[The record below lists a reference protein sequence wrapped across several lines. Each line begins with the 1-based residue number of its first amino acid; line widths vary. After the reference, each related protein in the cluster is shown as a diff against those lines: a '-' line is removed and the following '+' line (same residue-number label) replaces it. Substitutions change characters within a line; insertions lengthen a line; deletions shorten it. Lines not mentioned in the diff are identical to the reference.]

1 MNSWRLIVVVLAF
14 EFMLGTLM
22 ASAQHSARPSASVAG
37 KWNITFTLQGQ
48 TAPGTL
54 VLAIDGETLTG
65 TVETHHTGPGKL
77 QDGKF
82 SATKLSATCVFEHH
96 ESIALTGEL
105 KNEKLVGTFHTE
117 GMDGTWEA
125 TRTEKASVANQQ
137 YAPFAFLIG
146 TWDVAGQAD
155 AAPVAIQRFTW
166 GANQSYIL
174 CSGSLLV
181 GGKEVPHFE
190 GMLVWNGVT
199 RNLDMLLAM
208 DLQSGR
214 AAEQGT
220 FSIGADGTAV
230 RDIKGVFSEGTQ
242 PIGGSPV
249 GPDGA
254 IEHFR
259 QTYKMQTA
267 DTILTSVMHETA
279 TGWAPTFP
287 GSDRLIMT
295 RRSET
300 TSTRIVR

>member
-117 GMDGTWEA
+117 AHGRHLGGNPY
-125 TRTEKASVANQQ
+125 RKS
-137 YAPFAFLIG
+137 
-146 TWDVAGQAD
+146 
-155 AAPVAIQRFTW
+155 QRCESTICSICIPDRHL
-166 GANQSYIL
+166 G
-174 CSGSLLV
+174 CSGP
-181 GGKEVPHFE
+181 GRCCAG
-190 GMLVWNGVT
+190 
-199 RNLDMLLAM
+199 RNSAIHLGSEPILHSVFGNFVSRRQGSSPLRRNAG
-208 DLQSGR
+208 LER
-214 AAEQGT
+214 RHPEPRHAAG
-220 FSIGADGTAV
+220 D
-230 RDIKGVFSEGTQ
+230 
-242 PIGGSPV
+242 GSPERARR
-249 GPDGA
+249 G
-254 IEHFR
+254 
-259 QTYKMQTA
+259 
-267 DTILTSVMHETA
+267 
-279 TGWAPTFP
+279 TGYVQY
-287 GSDRLIMT
+287 
-295 RRSET
+295 RRRWNRRT
-300 TSTRIVR
+300 